1 MKKKALLLL
10 TILALML
17 PLKAFAKQDNLV
29 FTVSEDGE
37 MLGGEGDE
45 VTVTGREIVVTQ
57 GKTKIIT
64 QKLIY
69 NTKTKVARAFGECI
83 IINDNMTINSEE
95 VYFDTE
101 NNYAKL
107 TGQVKISQ
115 EREEK
120 DITIDADFVEL
131 WTETKDVKADGNVVI
146 NDTEKIIYGDTL
158 EFSDQTGIAKLFG
171 RLKLIE
177 EDRTLSSPDGTLET
191 NVDKGTYKVTGQIE
205 FITRVN

>member
-1 MKKKALLLL
+1 
-10 TILALML
+10 ML

>member
-1 MKKKALLLL
+1 
-10 TILALML
+10 ML

-69 NTKTKVARAFGECI
+69 NTKAKVARAFGECI

>member
-107 TGQVKISQ
+107 AGQVKISQ

-146 NDTEKIIYGDTL
+146 NDTEKTIYGDTL
-158 EFSDQTGIAKLFG
+158 EFSDQTGIARLFG